1 MQLLGPESW
10 VQILPLPW
18 TLGDS
23 GHIRQ
28 LLRTCFCFCRAGIL
42 MADLGLAH
50 GPLMPTTHLG
60 TMSGPHTER
69 GRSGSQPLTPA
80 CTSSQE
86 LEGVSYV
93 ALFSPLLPMSKGTS
107 LQPTKGLL
115 SAQWRGTALP
125 SLYVRVPQG
134 GESQEAMGGLFQGQ
148 PKTEQVSG
156 SRSRVCHTAPPPLPQ
171 NRKLP
176 QLGSMGT
183 SEQAVSGFLPPG
195 PSWHP

>member
-1 MQLLGPESW
+1 
-10 VQILPLPW
+10 
-18 TLGDS
+18 
-23 GHIRQ
+23 
-28 LLRTCFCFCRAGIL
+28 

-171 NRKLP
+171 NGKLP

-195 PSWHP
+195 PSWHPCLDPTENKHQCLRGNTAPTHPDTPA